1 MLQALCC
8 LFIAAKNLEK
18 DPNVPSSRKFLRQLP
33 GYKPTQMEQ
42 QTDQMAYK
50 CGLTALQG
58 GQNGDNMRFNSK
70 KNELVAQETMI
81 LNEIGFDLDSYPTFF
96 DIVEI
101 FMAQGILYT
110 KDQFCGG
117 PVKDEQCTKLI
128 EKYVDYFV
136 LLSLQ
141 DHKLVNTN
149 QYLIACAIVSASRKI
164 SNITPPWSPELE

>member
-1 MLQALCC
+1 
-8 LFIAAKNLEK
+8 
-18 DPNVPSSRKFLRQLP
+18 
-33 GYKPTQMEQ
+33 
-42 QTDQMAYK
+42 
-50 CGLTALQG
+50 
-58 GQNGDNMRFNSK
+58 
-70 KNELVAQETMI
+70 MI

-110 KDQFCGG
+110 SDQYCGG
-117 PVKDEQCTKLI
+117 PVQDEQCTKLI

-164 SNITPPWSPELE
+164 SNVTPAWSNELE

>member
-1 MLQALCC
+1 MEQSMIMLQALCC

-33 GYKPTQMEQ
+33 GYKPTQTEQ
-42 QTDQMAYK
+42 QNDKMAYK

-58 GQNGDNMRFNSK
+58 GNQADNMRFNSK
-70 KNELVAQETMI
+70 KNELVAQETII

-110 KDQFCGG
+110 NDQYCGG

-136 LLSLQ
+136 LLSL
-141 DHKLVNTN
+141 
-149 QYLIACAIVSASRKI
+149 
-164 SNITPPWSPELE
+164 